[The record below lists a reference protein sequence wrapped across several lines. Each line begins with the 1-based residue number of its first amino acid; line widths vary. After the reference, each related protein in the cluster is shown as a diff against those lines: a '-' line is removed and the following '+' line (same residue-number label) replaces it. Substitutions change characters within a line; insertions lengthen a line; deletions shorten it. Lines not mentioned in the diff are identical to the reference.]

1 MLNSKDILQNFRN
14 FNFSELDNNTE
25 KWAISLFFGIL
36 FLIFSSK
43 FFYMYL
49 NIFTKSLGKDI
60 ITNIGCIK
68 ASGIFIS
75 AILFTITL
83 YVIFTLFSDNYE
95 ANDNRLVIS
104 MVVGTLFFLLNLN
117 SVYIFIERLKNK
129 LFFIDNE
136 NVFSCE
142 KTLFSKIIS
151 SIIFTIILRISL
163 GFED

>member
-1 MLNSKDILQNFRN
+1 MLNVKDILSNFRN
-14 FNFSELDNNTE
+14 FKLSELDNNTE
-25 KWAISLFFGIL
+25 KWAISLFFGII

-68 ASGIFIS
+68 ASGTFIS

-83 YVIFTLFSDNYE
+83 YIIFTLFSENYE

-117 SVYIFIERLKNK
+117 SIYIFIERFKNK
-129 LFFIDNE
+129 LFFIDND
-136 NVFSCE
+136 VIFSCE
-142 KTLFSKIIS
+142 KTLFSKIMS
-151 SIIFTIILRISL
+151 SIFFIIILRISL
-163 GFED
+163 GFEE

>member
-1 MLNSKDILQNFRN
+1 MINVKDILDNFRN
-14 FNFSELDNNTE
+14 FNLSELDNNTQ

-68 ASGIFIS
+68 SSGIFIS
-75 AILFTITL
+75 SILFTITL

-104 MVVGTLFFLLNLN
+104 IIVGTLFFLLNLN
-117 SVYIFIERLKNK
+117 SVYIFIEKFKNK
-129 LFFIDNE
+129 LFFIDNDS
-136 NVFSCE
+136 FSCE
-142 KTLFSKIIS
+142 KTLFSKIMS
-151 SIIFTIILRISL
+151 SIIFIIILRISL
-163 GFED
+163 GFDD